1 MSLNLVDTRVL
12 ATPFEYFEP
21 SSTKEAV
28 DILGSY
34 GERAAVLAGGTDL
47 LVKMKQK
54 LTEPKYVVNIK
65 KIAELKVIEE
75 KEDFLRVG
83 SAANLLE
90 IEASEIVKE
99 KFPAL
104 REAIMSIG
112 ALQIRSMAT
121 LGGNLCNASP
131 AADSAPAL
139 LVLGAR
145 VKLLGS
151 GGVRVLSLE
160 EFFKGP
166 GKTAIKPGEL
176 LVEIQV
182 PYPPPGTGTSF
193 LRLTRAA
200 VDIAKVNVA
209 ALLTIQND
217 IVYPCGIALGAV
229 APVPMRAKKA
239 EALLL
244 GKKVTEKAIVEAAQ
258 TASEEIKPI
267 TDIRSTARYRIDAS
281 RVLVRRALRLAWD
294 RSFGRR

>member
-28 DILGSY
+28 DVLGRY

-47 LVKMKQK
+47 LIKMKQR

-65 KIAELKVIEE
+65 KIAELKVIEDNG
-75 KEDFLRVG
+75 DFLRVG
-83 SAANLLE
+83 TAANLFE
-90 IEASEIVKE
+90 IENSDIVKE
-99 KFPAL
+99 KFPGL

-112 ALQIRSMAT
+112 ALQIRIMAT

-131 AADSAPAL
+131 AADSAPPL
-139 LVLGAR
+139 MVLGAR
-145 VKLLGS
+145 VKLLSSPGA
-151 GGVRVLSLE
+151 RVLTLE
-160 EFFKGP
+160 EFFRGP

-200 VDIAKVNVA
+200 VDIAKVNAA
-209 ALLTIQND
+209 ALLTIKENV
-217 IVYPCGIALGAV
+217 VYSCGIALGSV
-229 APVPMRAKKA
+229 APTTMRAKKA

-244 GKKVTEKAIVEAAQ
+244 GKKITERVIIEAAQ
-258 TASEEIKPI
+258 AASEEIKPI
-267 TDIRSTARYRIDAS
+267 TDIRSTARYRIDAA
-281 RVLVRRALRLAWD
+281 RVLVRRALRIAWN
-294 RSFGRR
+294 RSIGRG

>member
-21 SSTKEAV
+21 LSTKEAV
-28 DILGSY
+28 DVLGRY

-47 LVKMKQK
+47 LIRMKQR
-54 LTEPKYVVNIK
+54 LTEPKYIVNIK
-65 KIAELKVIEE
+65 KIEELKVIED
-75 KEDFLRVG
+75 KGDFLRVG
-83 SAANLLE
+83 STANLLE
-90 IEASEIVKE
+90 IENSDIVKE

-112 ALQIRSMAT
+112 ALQIRFMAT

-139 LVLGAR
+139 VVLGAK
-145 VKLLGS
+145 VKLLSSS
-151 GGVRVLSLE
+151 GARVLTLD
-160 EFFKGP
+160 EFFTGLR
-166 GKTAIKPGEL
+166 KTAIKPGEL

-200 VDIAKVNVA
+200 VDIAKVNAA
-209 ALLTIQND
+209 ALLTVQED
-217 IVYPCGIALGAV
+217 VVYSCGIALGSV
-229 APVPMRAKKA
+229 APTTMRAKKA

-244 GKKVTEKAIVEAAQ
+244 GKKVTEKAIAEAAR

-281 RVLVRRALRLAWD
+281 RVLVRRGLRLAWD

>member
-21 SSTKEAV
+21 SNVKEAV
-28 DILGSY
+28 DLLVRY

-47 LVKMKQK
+47 LIKMKQR
-54 LTEPKYVVNIK
+54 LTEPKYVINIK
-65 KIAELKVIEE
+65 KIAELKLIED
-75 KEDFLRVG
+75 KGDFLSVG
-83 SAANLLE
+83 PAANLIE
-90 IEASEIVKE
+90 IENLEVVRE

-112 ALQIRSMAT
+112 ALQIRCMAT

-139 LVLGAR
+139 LVLGTR

-151 GGVRVLSLE
+151 GGARVIALD
-160 EFFKGP
+160 EFWKGP
-166 GKTAIKPGEL
+166 GKTAMRPGEL
-176 LVEIQV
+176 LVEIQI

-200 VDIAKVNVA
+200 VDIAKVNAA
-209 ALLTIQND
+209 ALLTIQENV
-217 IVYPCGIALGAV
+217 VYSCGIALGSV
-229 APVPMRAKKA
+229 APTTMRAKKA

-244 GKKVTEKAIVEAAQ
+244 GKKVTDRAIAQAAQ

-267 TDIRSTARYRIDAS
+267 TDIRSTARYRVDTS
-281 RVLVRRALRLAWD
+281 RVLVRRALRIAWD
-294 RSFGRR
+294 RSSGRR

>member
-21 SSTKEAV
+21 ANIKEAV
-28 DILGSY
+28 DLLVRY

-47 LVKMKQK
+47 LIKMKQR
-54 LTEPKYVVNIK
+54 LTEPKYVINIK
-65 KIAELKVIEE
+65 KIAELKLIED
-75 KEDFLRVG
+75 KGDFLSVG
-83 SAANLLE
+83 PAANLIE
-90 IEASEIVKE
+90 IENLEVVGE

-112 ALQIRSMAT
+112 ALQIRCMAT

-139 LVLGAR
+139 LVLGTR

-151 GGVRVLSLE
+151 GGARAITLD
-160 EFFKGP
+160 EFWKGP
-166 GKTAIKPGEL
+166 GKTAMRPGEL
-176 LVEIQV
+176 LVEIQI

-200 VDIAKVNVA
+200 VDIAKVNAA
-209 ALLTIQND
+209 ALLTIQENV
-217 IVYPCGIALGAV
+217 VYSCGIALGSV
-229 APVPMRAKKA
+229 APTTMRAKKA

-244 GKKVTEKAIVEAAQ
+244 GKKVTDKAIAQAAQ

-267 TDIRSTARYRIDAS
+267 TDIRSTARYRVDTS
-281 RVLVRRALRLAWD
+281 RVLVRRALRIAWD
-294 RSFGRR
+294 RSSGRR

>member
-1 MSLNLVDTRVL
+1 VSLNLVDTRILV
-12 ATPFEYFEP
+12 TPFEYFEP

-28 DILGSY
+28 DILGRY

-47 LVKMKQK
+47 LVKMKQR

-65 KIAELKVIEE
+65 KIAELKVIED
-75 KEDFLRVG
+75 KGGFLRIG
-83 SAANLLE
+83 PAANLIE
-90 IEASEIVKE
+90 IENLEIVKE

-112 ALQIRSMAT
+112 ALQVRCMAT

-139 LVLGAR
+139 LVLGTR

-151 GGVRVLSLE
+151 GGARVMTLD
-160 EFFKGP
+160 EFWKGP
-166 GKTAIKPGEL
+166 GKTAIRPGEL
-176 LVEIQV
+176 LVEIQI
-182 PYPPPGTGTSF
+182 PYPQPRTGTSF

-209 ALLTIQND
+209 ALLTIQENV
-217 IVYPCGIALGAV
+217 VYSCGIALGSV
-229 APVPMRAKKA
+229 APTTMRAVKA

-244 GKKVTEKAIVEAAQ
+244 GKKVTEEAIAEAAQ

-281 RVLVRRALRLAWD
+281 RVLVRRALRIAWD
-294 RSFGRR
+294 RSVGGT